1 MERKQILNELN
12 KLADKDWAEDPKHI
26 KIINTQNRILGV
38 RTNDLK
44 EYAKK
49 LAKDDI
55 ESTIL
60 ALKDDSFEETLLQGL
75 IIGKIAKID
84 ECYAKIIEFLP
95 KIDNWA
101 TCDQTVS
108 ALKVF
113 KKDKDNKYFKSF
125 VELAKDKREYY
136 ARFGIIMLMTYYLK
150 PETIGEVLKL
160 MSQINNNAYYVQMAE
175 AWLISV
181 SFVKYREQTLELIKT
196 KTLPQF
202 VQNKAICKC
211 RDSFRVSSFDKEEL
225 KKYRIK

>member
-55 ESTIL
+55 ESAIL
-60 ALKDDSFEETLLQGL
+60 ALKDNSFEETLLCGL
-75 IIGKIAKID
+75 LIGKIAKID

-101 TCDQTVS
+101 TCDQTI
-108 ALKVF
+108 AGLKAF
-113 KKDKDNKYFKSF
+113 KKDKNNAYFQNF
-125 VELAKDKREYY
+125 VELSKSGKEFY

-150 PETIGEVLKL
+150 QETIGEVLKL
-160 MSQINNNAYYVQMAE
+160 MEQINNNAYYVQMAE

-181 SFVKYREQTLELIKT
+181 AFVKYREQTLELIKSQ
-196 KTLPQF
+196 TLPQF

-211 RDSFRVSSFDKEEL
+211 RDSFRVNSVDKENL
-225 KKYRIK
+225 KKYRIR